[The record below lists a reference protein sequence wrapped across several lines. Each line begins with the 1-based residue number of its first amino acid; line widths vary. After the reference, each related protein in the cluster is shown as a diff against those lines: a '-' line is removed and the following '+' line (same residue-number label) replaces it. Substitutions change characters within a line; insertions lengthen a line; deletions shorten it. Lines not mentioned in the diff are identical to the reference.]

1 MKSLAP
7 PPEVEPIFPGILWV
21 GVATL
26 TGSIFSLRRPM
37 ITRIFYPPLFGIAS
51 AYYFLPHTFKNV
63 TSYTMQ
69 LEEQYTPG
77 LAAFQ
82 KETAKTYRASLN
94 DTKVWLHKQRG
105 SLDTQTEKL
114 LKMVREQTGLQIG
127 VDKDAGKK

>member
-1 MKSLAP
+1 
-7 PPEVEPIFPGILWV
+7 
-21 GVATL
+21 
-26 TGSIFSLRRPM
+26 M